1 MQKNR
6 VAVASVLKPV
16 KDPRAYHRFGFSLRE
31 TNKYEINIIG
41 FSTKIEP
48 AEGELHFHTLF
59 SSKRTSLKRLAVP
72 FLFFHKI
79 FQIRPRILIVSTYEL
94 LPVAILAK
102 SLFGYSLIYDVQE
115 NHRLNISQNRTANG
129 LGKWFVEELVQLIE
143 SCSRPFI
150 DHFIL
155 AEDCYLGE
163 LPKFRPATVLE
174 NRFFQVGTPIQQ
186 FQLPADRPFRFLIS
200 GTITEVYGVLTAI
213 QWFKQF
219 RVFQPNTELY
229 VIGYC
234 PLDSYLK
241 KLESELPA
249 EGVNIELS
257 TYPVP
262 YEDILDAY
270 GQADIVLMP
279 YWQTDSIK
287 DKIPSKLYEALALGK
302 VCLYSP
308 NPKWEKIVSNYGAG
322 FAVDFA
328 DFSTIP
334 ISVAHLKSKKFYY
347 KSPGQELTWKSQE
360 AEFLELIESFIV

>member
-1 MQKNR
+1 MQKYR
-6 VAVASVLKPV
+6 VAIASVLKPV
-16 KDPRAYHRFGFSLRE
+16 KDPRAYYRFGFSLRE
-31 TNKYEINIIG
+31 TNKYQINIIG
-41 FSTKIEP
+41 FSTKSEP

-59 SSKRTSLKRLAVP
+59 SIQRTSLKRLAVP

-79 FQIRPRILIVSTYEL
+79 FQIRPEILIVSTYEL
-94 LPVAILAK
+94 LPVAALAK
-102 SLFGYSLIYDVQE
+102 SLFGFKLIYDVQE
-115 NHRLNISQNRTANG
+115 NYRLNISQNRTVNG
-129 LGKWFVEELVQLIE
+129 LDKWFAEKLVQIIE

-174 NRFFQVGTPIQQ
+174 NRFFRVGTPIQQ
-186 FQLPADRPFRFLIS
+186 FQLAADRPLRFLIS

-213 QWFKQF
+213 QWFK
-219 RVFQPNTELY
+219 RLRIFQSNAVLH
-229 VIGYC
+229 VLGYS
-234 PLDSYLK
+234 PLNSYLA

-249 EGVNIELS
+249 EGVIIELS
-257 TYPVP
+257 TNPVP
-262 YEDILDAY
+262 YLDILDAY

-287 DKIPSKLYEALALGK
+287 DKIPSKLYEALVLGK

-308 NPKWEKIVSNYGAG
+308 NPKWEEIVSNYGGG

-328 DFSTIP
+328 DFSKVPTI
-334 ISVAHLKSKKFYY
+334 VDHLKSKRFYA
-347 KSPGQELTWKSQE
+347 KNPGQELTWKSQE
-360 AEFLELIESFIV
+360 AEFLALIESFVI